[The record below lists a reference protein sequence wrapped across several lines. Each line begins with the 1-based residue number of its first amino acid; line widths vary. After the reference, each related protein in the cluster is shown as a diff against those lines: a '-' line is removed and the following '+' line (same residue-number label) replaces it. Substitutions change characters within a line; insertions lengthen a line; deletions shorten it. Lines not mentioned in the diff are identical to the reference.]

1 MRGSNSEVM
10 PAHADADVSLMRQFQ
25 RLNHLSP
32 AVAFHGGD
40 PIARTEF
47 RDRDDDAFSARG
59 DERSAVRRSHDANGY
74 GNEKTER
81 DFGAIAW
88 RARGAAYC
96 FHPPPSALYSCT
108 RLWYSWPRACAN
120 VSSASKSDR

>member
-81 DFGAIAW
+81 DFRAIAR
-88 RARGAAYC
+88 RAGAPLTASIRRPALC
-96 FHPPPSALYSCT
+96 TAAPSSGIPGHA
-108 RLWYSWPRACAN
+108 PAP
-120 VSSASKSDR
+120 K